1 MEIGIGIVSVCQLFG
16 PKRILEHLVDEQT
29 AAAHAVEL
37 IDKIDKFLVGKIEVV
52 EIDIQ
57 AGTIVG
63 TNFSR
68 AYWQRKVVLPTASAA
83 LIPMSRCDQSISCI
97 SPLLTGE
104 FTCSTRY
111 LWVLKKVSISIACN
125 SGQI

>member
-63 TNFSR
+63 T
-68 AYWQRKVVLPTASAA
+68 KLLPGILQEEGGLAHASAA
-83 LIPMSRCDQSISCI
+83 LDTDEPVRPVDFLHKPSLDGRVYMFDEVFV
-97 SPLLTGE
+97 G
-104 FTCSTRY
+104 F
-111 LWVLKKVSISIACN
+111 KKSLHLYCL
-125 SGQI
+125 